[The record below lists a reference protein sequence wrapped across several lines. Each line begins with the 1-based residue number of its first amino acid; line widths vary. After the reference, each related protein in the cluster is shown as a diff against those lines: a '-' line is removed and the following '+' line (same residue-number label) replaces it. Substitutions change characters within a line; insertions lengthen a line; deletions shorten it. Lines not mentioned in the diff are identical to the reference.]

1 MLRIPLNLNR
11 KGILLAAALFASSTI
26 SAATFAAQDRYTLKV
41 PDGLAFSE
49 FKGYEDW
56 HVVAVSQSGG
66 LIEVILANPVMIEAY
81 KAGIPGD
88 GKHFPD
94 GSQIAKIHWNAKKS
108 AVAPAPTLVP
118 DTLHDVD
125 FIERDS
131 KRFPRTG
138 GWGYAQFNYD
148 HVAHTFSPEGSGSD
162 CGYACHTIVTA
173 KDYIFTAYPDR

>member
-108 AVAPAPTLVP
+108 AEAPAPTLVP

-125 FIERDS
+125 FI
-131 KRFPRTG
+131 
-138 GWGYAQFNYD
+138 
-148 HVAHTFSPEGSGSD
+148 
-162 CGYACHTIVTA
+162 
-173 KDYIFTAYPDR
+173 